1 MQRIKLHA
9 DAPLLARGLFLS
21 TGLALA
27 FALFLATPAPARAA
41 LPDPAANGD
50 RPAAGGK
57 CDWSGSTNA
66 AWETVSNW
74 GGACVGVLPGTL
86 DDVRVPTGAARF
98 PILTSAQ
105 TFRGLEIESG
115 AVMTI
120 GAAGFATL
128 SGDALISGTIRS
140 LPASR
145 LKLAPGFDGSA
156 ARFTGAVLIEGKL
169 DLSGLTA
176 ATPTLMLGN
185 DAQLTI
191 RPGGSLVANAAPLSG
206 NPWVIKGQVDNQ
218 GLMHVLANLSIES
231 PTGTHTS
238 TGHIAVEGESSL
250 IFKGNGSQQVVL
262 SGTVALTRSS
272 GLNPP
277 PAFLMEGGKLVMQG
291 GLLTGTG
298 AMALRNGAELALASD
313 DIFFGGD
320 LQLDMVQVTGRALV
334 NRNLLRL
341 SNTSVADGVDNRG
354 QTTLVLSNTIG
365 GKLLTAAGST
375 LR

>member
-41 LPDPAANGD
+41 SPDPAANGD

-86 DDVRVPTGAARF
+86 DDVRVPTSASRF
-98 PILTSAQ
+98 PVLTSAQ

-238 TGHIAVEGESSL
+238 TGHIAVEGESTL

-277 PAFLMEGGKLVMQG
+277 PAVLMEGGKLVM
-291 GLLTGTG
+291 
-298 AMALRNGAELALASD
+298 
-313 DIFFGGD
+313 
-320 LQLDMVQVTGRALV
+320 
-334 NRNLLRL
+334 
-341 SNTSVADGVDNRG
+341 
-354 QTTLVLSNTIG
+354 
-365 GKLLTAAGST
+365 
-375 LR
+375 